1 MIRRPPRSTLF
12 PYTTLFRSKFIAIE
26 QGTGKDK
33 KVFNDLVLIEF
44 PANATDITALGSD
57 LEKSSLTGKPV
68 NGSDYSKIVTLKK
81 TRLFNLNA
89 TGWVAEKEIG
99 RAHV

>member
-1 MIRRPPRSTLF
+1 MPLDSSWYSQGKTGNAKFGDVVSLGKG
-12 PYTTLFRSKFIAIE
+12 KFIAIE

-57 LEKSSLTGKPV
+57 LE
-68 NGSDYSKIVTLKK
+68 
-81 TRLFNLNA
+81 
-89 TGWVAEKEIG
+89 
-99 RAHV
+99 RAA